1 MKRIIF
7 FILIILTIKTNAQ
20 TTFEAAIRQILQT
33 QEKAWNNGNL
43 DAFMFGYWNNDSLM
57 FIGKK
62 GLTYGYHAT
71 LANYKKSYPDTA
83 HMGKFSSTIISIKK
97 LSNEYYFVIGKW
109 ELFRTVG
116 NISGHYSL
124 LFRKIKG
131 KWVIIAD
138 HSS

>member
-1 MKRIIF
+1 MKKISLLF
-7 FILIILTIKTNAQ
+7 FVFIAFNSYSQTKDEVAIK
-20 TTFEAAIRQILQT
+20 QILKT

-43 DAFMFGYWNNDSLM
+43 DAFMVGYWNNDSLM

-62 GLTYGYHAT
+62 GLTYGYKAT

-83 HMGKFSSTIISIKK
+83 YMGKFTSTLISIKR

-109 ELFRTVG
+109 ELNRTVG

>member
-1 MKRIIF
+1 MKKIILIT
-7 FILIILTIKTNAQ
+7 FILFSNRINAQ
-20 TTFEAAIRQILQT
+20 NRDELSIIQILKT

-43 DAFMFGYWNNDSLM
+43 DAFMIGYWNNDSLM
-57 FIGKK
+57 FIGKR
-62 GLTYGYHAT
+62 GLTYGYNAT

-83 HMGKFSSTIISIKK
+83 YMGKFSSTLISIKR

-109 ELFRTVG
+109 ELTRTVG

-131 KWVIIAD
+131 KWVVVAD

>member
-20 TTFEAAIRQILQT
+20 TTDEAAIRQILQT